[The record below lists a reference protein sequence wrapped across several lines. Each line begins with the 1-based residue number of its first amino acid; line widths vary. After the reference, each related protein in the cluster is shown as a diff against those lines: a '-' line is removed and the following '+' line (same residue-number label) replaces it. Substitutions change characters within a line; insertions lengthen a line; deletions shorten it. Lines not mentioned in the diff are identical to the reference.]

1 MVAKLVT
8 TAKTFRA
15 ARRDGKGNPA
25 AAAAAM
31 EMRVPASIE
40 KFNAILDEVESDIV
54 SMLAEQL
61 SSHPANFAKL
71 LTKAVLERDL
81 KLLRAKRQPPPE
93 QKPVAPPA
101 PMVVDLESPKM
112 AAKDP
117 FTGLPGP
124 PPPGKQASKPVAP
137 FPNMGFEGTSPEV
150 AAAPNPKPVP
160 KPKDVKNLARPAG
173 AAAAA
178 ARPAS
183 ASPKK
188 APKVP
193 PPQAHRPGGVATA
206 PQTPLIN
213 PTAQLKASSIPATAN
228 RQQTSTP
235 APGNVLAAAAPPQ
248 SAPATGNG
256 NLFTDMTFSVAPPS
270 GGAQLQEQ
278 VPQLQRGASQQQLP
292 PAGTDIA
299 NMGTGEQFTGGPV
312 DVANMAVGVQGSK
325 PDDSSIANV
334 DDKIDGLFDLGPG
347 GIDSMDL
354 EYDLGNGD
362 NSNFNDM
369 YFASG
374 DSNGGT
380 GEFDDAFFNL
390 NG

>member
-1 MVAKLVT
+1 
-8 TAKTFRA
+8 
-15 ARRDGKGNPA
+15 
-25 AAAAAM
+25 
-31 EMRVPASIE
+31 
-40 KFNAILDEVESDIV
+40 
-54 SMLAEQL
+54 
-61 SSHPANFAKL
+61 
-71 LTKAVLERDL
+71 
-81 KLLRAKRQPPPE
+81 
-93 QKPVAPPA
+93 
-101 PMVVDLESPKM
+101 
-112 AAKDP
+112 
-117 FTGLPGP
+117 
-124 PPPGKQASKPVAP
+124 
-137 FPNMGFEGTSPEV
+137 
-150 AAAPNPKPVP
+150 
-160 KPKDVKNLARPAG
+160 
-173 AAAAA
+173 
-178 ARPAS
+178 
-183 ASPKK
+183 
-188 APKVP
+188 
-193 PPQAHRPGGVATA
+193 
-206 PQTPLIN
+206 
-213 PTAQLKASSIPATAN
+213 
-228 RQQTSTP
+228 
-235 APGNVLAAAAPPQ
+235 
-248 SAPATGNG
+248 
-256 NLFTDMTFSVAPPS
+256 MTFSVAPPS